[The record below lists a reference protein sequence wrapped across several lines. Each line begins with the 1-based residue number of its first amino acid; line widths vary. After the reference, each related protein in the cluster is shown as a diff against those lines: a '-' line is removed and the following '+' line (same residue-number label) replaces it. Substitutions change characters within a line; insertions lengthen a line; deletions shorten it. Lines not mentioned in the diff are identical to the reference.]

1 MLILIRSL
9 GRKTIGLIANL
20 GEVFILFGKSIK
32 YVKHF
37 HQDRI
42 LYNEQLFRLGVK
54 AIPLVAII
62 AVFAGAVAGWQGAYQ
77 LKGTLPPRFFGE
89 IVAIGILSEMGPVLT
104 ALVLAGRNGSSIGAE
119 IATMKVTEQIDA
131 LEVMAI
137 NPIRHLVTPRVVAM
151 IIMLPLLV
159 VVADII
165 ALFTAA
171 LIGDLFF
178 NISVRMF
185 FNSFQSVFVFSEDVV
200 PSVMKALSFGTSIG
214 VISCW
219 VGLKAS
225 RGATGVGRA
234 AIHAFVI
241 SATIIL
247 INDYIVATLVF

>member
-1 MLILIRSL
+1 MQYLIRLL
-9 GRKTIGLIANL
+9 GRKAIGLVANI
-20 GEVFILFGKSIK
+20 GELVILF
-32 YVKHF
+32 VKALKCMRYF
-37 HQDRI
+37 HQDRV
-42 LYNEQLFRLGVK
+42 LYNDQLYRLGVK
-54 AIPLVAII
+54 ALPLVSII

-77 LKGTLPPRFFGE
+77 LEDTLPPRFFGQ

-137 NPIRHLVTPRVVAM
+137 NPIRHLVAPRIVAM

-185 FNSFQSVFVFSEDVV
+185 FNSFQSVFVFTEDVL
-200 PSVMKALSFGTSIG
+200 PSLMKALTFGVSIG
-214 VISCW
+214 LVSCW
-219 VGLKAS
+219 VGLKAT
-225 RGATGVGRA
+225 RGASGVGRA
-234 AIHAFVI
+234 AIQAFVF

-247 INDYIVATLVF
+247 INDYAVATIVF

>member
-1 MLILIRSL
+1 MLTLVRLL
-9 GRKTIGLIANL
+9 GRKTIGLVSNI
-20 GEVFILFGKSIK
+20 GEIFILFGKTLK
-32 YVKHF
+32 YIRYF
-37 HQDRI
+37 HKDRV
-42 LYNEQLFRLGVK
+42 LYNEQLYRLGVK
-54 AIPLVAII
+54 ALPLVGII
-62 AVFAGAVAGWQGAYQ
+62 AVFAGSVAGWQGAYQ
-77 LKGTLPPRFFGE
+77 LEDTLPPRFFGQ

-151 IIMLPLLV
+151 FIMLPLLV
-159 VVADII
+159 VVADIV

-185 FNSFQSVFVFSEDVV
+185 FNSFQSVFVFTEDVL
-200 PSVMKALSFGTSIG
+200 PSLLKALSFGISIG
-214 VISCW
+214 LISCW
-219 VGLKAS
+219 VGLKAT
-225 RGATGVGRA
+225 RGASGVGRA
-234 AIHAFVI
+234 AIQAFVF

-247 INDYIVATLVF
+247 INDYAVATIVF

>member
-1 MLILIRSL
+1 MQNLIRSF
-9 GRKTIGLIANL
+9 GRKTIGLIANI
-20 GEVFILFGKSIK
+20 GEVFILIGKTLK
-32 YVKHF
+32 YVRYF
-37 HQDRI
+37 HQDRV
-42 LYNEQLFRLGVK
+42 LYNEQLYRLGVK
-54 AIPLVAII
+54 AIPLVGII

-77 LKGTLPPRFFGE
+77 LEDTLPPRFFGQ

-137 NPIRHLVTPRVVAM
+137 NPIRHLVAPRVVAM

-171 LIGDLFF
+171 LIGDFFF

-185 FNSFQSVFVFSEDVV
+185 FNSFQSVFVFSEDVL
-200 PSVMKALSFGTSIG
+200 PSILKALSFGISIG
-214 VISCW
+214 LISCW
-219 VGLKAS
+219 VGLKAT
-225 RGATGVGRA
+225 RGASGVGRA
-234 AIHAFVI
+234 AIHAFVF

-247 INDYIVATLVF
+247 INDYVVATLVF

>member
-1 MLILIRSL
+1 MQGLIRLL
-9 GRKTIGLIANL
+9 GRETIGLVANI
-20 GEVFILFGKSIK
+20 GEICILFGKTLK
-32 YVKHF
+32 YIRYF

-42 LYNEQLFRLGVK
+42 LYVEQLFRLGVK
-54 AIPLVAII
+54 AVPLVSVIAI
-62 AVFAGAVAGWQGAYQ
+62 FAGAVAGWQGAYQ
-77 LKGTLPPRFFGE
+77 LEDTLPPRFFGQ

-151 IIMLPLLV
+151 VIMLPLLV

-171 LIGDLFF
+171 IIGDIFF
-178 NISVRMF
+178 NISIQMF
-185 FNSFQSVFVFSEDVV
+185 FNSFQSVFVFTEDVL
-200 PSVMKALSFGTSIG
+200 PSILKALSFGISIG
-214 VISCW
+214 LISCW
-219 VGLKAS
+219 VGFKAT
-225 RGATGVGRA
+225 RGASGVGRA
-234 AIHAFVI
+234 AINAFVF

-247 INDYIVATLVF
+247 VNDFAVATLVF

>member
-1 MLILIRSL
+1 MQTILRL
-9 GRKTIGLIANL
+9 TGRKVIGLIANI
-20 GEVFILFGKSIK
+20 GEIFILLGKAVK
-32 YVKHF
+32 YIRNF

-42 LYNEQLFRLGVK
+42 LYNEQFYRLGVK
-54 AIPLVAII
+54 ALPLVAII

-77 LKGTLPPRFFGE
+77 LEDTLPPRFFGQ
-89 IVAIGILSEMGPVLT
+89 IVAVGILSEMGPVLT
-104 ALVLAGRNGSSIGAE
+104 ALVLAGRNGSSIAAE

-137 NPIRHLVTPRVVAM
+137 NPIRHLVTPRVVSM
-151 IIMLPLLV
+151 VVMLPLLV

-178 NISVRMF
+178 NISVTMF
-185 FNSFQSVFVFSEDVV
+185 FNSFQSVFVFTEDVV
-200 PSVMKALSFGTSIG
+200 PSMAKALSFGISIG
-214 VISCW
+214 LISCW
-219 VGLKAS
+219 VGLKAT

-234 AIHAFVI
+234 AIHAFVF

>member
-1 MLILIRSL
+1 MLKLIRL
-9 GRKTIGLIANL
+9 IGRKIIGTIANI
-20 GEVFILFGKSIK
+20 GEVFILFGKTLK
-32 YVKHF
+32 YVRYF
-37 HQDRI
+37 HEDRI
-42 LYNEQLFRLGVK
+42 LYNEQLYRLGVK
-54 AIPLVAII
+54 ALPLVGII

-77 LKGTLPPRFFGE
+77 LEDTLPPRFFGQ
-89 IVAIGILSEMGPVLT
+89 IVAVGILSEMGPVLT

-137 NPIRHLVTPRVVAM
+137 NPIRHLVTPRVIAM
-151 IIMLPLLV
+151 FIMLPLLV

-185 FNSFQSVFVFSEDVV
+185 FNSFQSVFVFSEDVF
-200 PSVMKALSFGTSIG
+200 PSMMKALSFGISIG

-219 VGLKAS
+219 VGLKAT
-225 RGATGVGRA
+225 RGASGVGKA
-234 AIHAFVI
+234 AIHAFVF

>member
-1 MLILIRSL
+1 MLTLIRLL
-9 GRKTIGLIANL
+9 GRKTIGLVANI
-20 GEVFILFGKSIK
+20 GEIFILLGKALK
-32 YVKHF
+32 FVRYF
-37 HQDRI
+37 HKDRV
-42 LYNEQLFRLGVK
+42 LYNEQLYRLGVT
-54 AIPLVAII
+54 AIPLVSVI

-77 LKGTLPPRFFGE
+77 LEDTLPPMFFGQ

-137 NPIRHLVTPRVVAM
+137 NPIRHLVAPRVVAM
-151 IIMLPLLV
+151 IVMLPLLV
-159 VVADII
+159 VIADII

-171 LIGDLFF
+171 IIGDIFF

-185 FNSFQSVFVFSEDVV
+185 FNSFQSVFIFTEDVL
-200 PSVMKALSFGTSIG
+200 PSMLKALTFGISIG
-214 VISCW
+214 LISCW
-219 VGLKAS
+219 VGLKAK

-234 AIHAFVI
+234 AIHAFVF

-247 INDYIVATLVF
+247 VNDYIVATLVF

>member
-1 MLILIRSL
+1 MVNLIRRL
-9 GRKTIGLIANL
+9 GRETIDLVANIGELSILL
-20 GEVFILFGKSIK
+20 GKALK
-32 YVKHF
+32 YIRYI
-37 HQDRI
+37 HQDRV
-42 LYNEQLFRLGVK
+42 LYNEQLYRLGVT

-77 LKGTLPPRFFGE
+77 LEDTLPPRFFGQ
-89 IVAIGILSEMGPVLT
+89 IVAIGILGEMGPVLT

-137 NPIRHLVTPRVVAM
+137 NPIRYLVTPRLVAM
-151 IIMLPLLV
+151 FIMLPLLV

-178 NISVRMF
+178 NISVPMF
-185 FNSFQSVFVFSEDVV
+185 FNSFQSVFVFSEDVL
-200 PSVMKALSFGTSIG
+200 PSILKALSFGASIG
-214 VISCW
+214 LISCW

-234 AIHAFVI
+234 AINAFVI

-247 INDYIVATLVF
+247 VNDYAVAMVVF

>member
-1 MLILIRSL
+1 MLKLIRIL
-9 GRKTIGLIANL
+9 GRKTLGLLANI
-20 GEVFILFGKSIK
+20 GEVFILLGKTLKYIK
-32 YVKHF
+32 YF
-37 HQDRI
+37 HEDRV
-42 LYNEQLFRLGVK
+42 LYNDQLYRLGVK
-54 AIPLVAII
+54 ALPLVAII

-77 LKGTLPPRFFGE
+77 LEDTLPPRFFGQ
-89 IVAIGILSEMGPVLT
+89 IVAVGILSEMGPVLT

-119 IATMKVTEQIDA
+119 LATMKVTEQIDA

-151 IIMLPLLV
+151 IVMMPLLV

-178 NISVRMF
+178 NISIQMF
-185 FNSFQSVFVFSEDVV
+185 FNSFQSVFVFTEDVV
-200 PSVMKALSFGTSIG
+200 PGIMKALSFGVSIG
-214 VISCW
+214 LISCW

-225 RGATGVGRA
+225 RGASGVGKA
-234 AIHAFVI
+234 AIHAFVF

>member
-1 MLILIRSL
+1 MEKLVRSI
-9 GRKTIGLIANL
+9 GKNTINL
-20 GEVFILFGKSIK
+20 VASIGEVFILVGNSLRYIRFI
-32 YVKHF
+32 HR
-37 HQDRI
+37 DRV
-42 LYNEQLFRLGVK
+42 LYIEQFYRLGVK
-54 AIPLVAII
+54 ALPLVAII

-77 LKGTLPPRFFGE
+77 LEDTLPPRFFGQ

-151 IIMLPLLV
+151 VIMLPLLV

-171 LIGDLFF
+171 FIGDLFF
-178 NISVRMF
+178 NISFRMF
-185 FNSFQSVFVFSEDVV
+185 FNSFQSVFVFSEDVL
-200 PSVMKALSFGTSIG
+200 PSILKALSFGISIG
-214 VISCW
+214 LISCW

-234 AIHAFVI
+234 AIQAFVFS
-241 SATIIL
+241 SAIIL
-247 INDYIVATLVF
+247 LNDYIVATLVF

>member
-1 MLILIRSL
+1 MLGLVRLL
-9 GRKTIGLIANL
+9 GREVIGLIANI
-20 GEVFILFGKSIK
+20 GEIFILFGKTLK
-32 YVKHF
+32 YVRYI

-42 LYNEQLFRLGVK
+42 LYIEQLFRLGVK
-54 AIPLVAII
+54 AIPLVSVIAI
-62 AVFAGAVAGWQGAYQ
+62 FAGAVAGWQGAYQ
-77 LKGTLPPRFFGE
+77 LEDTLPPRFFGQ

-137 NPIRHLVTPRVVAM
+137 NPIRHLVAPRVVAM
-151 IIMLPLLV
+151 VIMLPLLV

-171 LIGDLFF
+171 IIGDVFF

-185 FNSFQSVFVFSEDVV
+185 FNSFQSVFVFTEDVL
-200 PSVMKALSFGTSIG
+200 PSILKALSFGISISL
-214 VISCW
+214 VSCW
-219 VGLKAS
+219 VGFKAT
-225 RGATGVGRA
+225 RGASGVGRA
-234 AIHAFVI
+234 AINAFVF

-247 INDYIVATLVF
+247 VNDFAVATLVF

>member
-1 MLILIRSL
+1 MLSLIQTLGKKTLGLVANIGEIFILV
-9 GRKTIGLIANL
+9 GKTIRYIR
-20 GEVFILFGKSIK
+20 
-32 YVKHF
+32 YF

-42 LYNEQLFRLGVK
+42 LYNEQLYRLGVK

-77 LKGTLPPRFFGE
+77 LEDTLPPRFFGQ

-151 IIMLPLLV
+151 VIMLPLLV

-171 LIGDLFF
+171 IIGDLFF

-185 FNSFQSVFVFSEDVV
+185 FNSFQSVFVFSEDVL
-200 PSVMKALSFGTSIG
+200 PSIMKALSFGISIG
-214 VISCW
+214 LISCW
-219 VGLKAS
+219 VGLKAT
-225 RGATGVGRA
+225 RGASGVGRA
-234 AIHAFVI
+234 AIQAFVF

>member
-1 MLILIRSL
+1 MVKLIRLL
-9 GRKTIGLIANL
+9 GRETIGFVANI
-20 GEVFILFGKSIK
+20 GEIFILLGKALKSLR
-32 YVKHF
+32 YF
-37 HQDRI
+37 HQDRV
-42 LYNEQLFRLGVK
+42 LYNEQLYRLGVK
-54 AIPLVAII
+54 ALPLVSII

-77 LKGTLPPRFFGE
+77 LEDTLPPRFFGQ

-119 IATMKVTEQIDA
+119 IATMKVTEQLDA

-137 NPIRHLVTPRVVAM
+137 NPIRHLVAPRLIAM
-151 IIMLPLLV
+151 VIMLPLLV

-171 LIGDLFF
+171 LIGDMFF

-185 FNSFQSVFVFSEDVV
+185 FNSFQSVFVFTEDVL
-200 PSVMKALSFGTSIG
+200 PSIMKALSFGISIG
-214 VISCW
+214 LISCW
-219 VGLKAS
+219 VGLKAT

-234 AIHAFVI
+234 AIQAFVI

-247 INDYIVATLVF
+247 VNDYAVATLVF